1 MLRSYFAQMKRFF
14 TLLLAAFCLT
24 AVGQSLPM
32 GIATKADFSKG
43 EDAAWTNFCNEALDL
58 SVAEQA
64 EFWTGYH
71 QMEADMAALK
81 KKKRSR
87 EMSLLN
93 PFMTSNKA
101 VVQVIEDIAEV
112 KVAMVDIEQDF
123 MLSLVKLL
131 GPKRAIKFNLAKR
144 EYKHQLKEHRRQQD

>member
-1 MLRSYFAQMKRFF
+1 MKHFF

-32 GIATKADFSKG
+32 GLSTKADFSKG
-43 EDAAWTNFCNEALDL
+43 EDAAWTSFCNQALDL
-58 SVAEQA
+58 SGAEQA

-87 EMSLLN
+87 EISLLN
-93 PFMTSNKA
+93 PLMKSKKA
-101 VVQVIEDIAEV
+101 VVQAIGDIAAV
-112 KVAMVDIEQDF
+112 KVAMVDIEQEF
-123 MLSLVKLL
+123 MLSLVTLL
-131 GPKRAIKFNLAKR
+131 GPKLAIEFNLAKR

>member
-1 MLRSYFAQMKRFF
+1 MKRFI
-14 TLLLAAFCLT
+14 TLLFSVFCLT

-32 GIATKADFSKG
+32 GVATKADFSKG
-43 EDAAWTNFCNEALDL
+43 EDAAWTNFCNNELDL
-58 SVAEQA
+58 SGAEQA
-64 EFWTGYH
+64 EFWTRYH

-93 PFMTSNKA
+93 PFMTSNTA
-101 VVQVIEDIAEV
+101 VVQAIEDIAEV
-112 KVAMVDIEQDF
+112 KVAMVDTEQDF

-131 GPKRAIKFNLAKR
+131 GPKLAIKFNLAKR
-144 EYKHQLKEHRRQQD
+144 EYKHQLKEYRRQQG